1 MRLQTPHVV
10 AGLIA
15 AVAFCLAFIAAGLV
29 ILSAVFMGVGLI
41 AIAWLAWSL
50 IRQVSSDSGNQVT

>member
-29 ILSAVFMGVGLI
+29 ILSAIFMGVGLI
-41 AIAWLAWSL
+41 AIAWLAWNL
-50 IRQVSSDSGNQVT
+50 IRQVRSDSGNQVT